1 MMIGCCA
8 QLDDYITVKDQQYD
22 YIELSAMEL
31 MTHDDQSFRE
41 FLALFR
47 NTGLPCRGFNS
58 FCGAD
63 LPIVG
68 PDVNLLSLKEYMDR
82 LCGRGAELEI
92 RSIGIGAPFARRP
105 PADWPAER
113 SDGQMLEFMEMACAA
128 AKPYGIAVLLE
139 AVNDY
144 DCGYLHTTDHALS
157 LFREL
162 KAENSGLVLDY
173 YQARLMGEN
182 WKALGFAMPAVR
194 HVHVSGG
201 ERGTPRTF
209 YAPGTDDAELRGIFD
224 CLTSQGYGGDTV
236 SVEADRRLLARDGAA
251 CAKTMREIW
260 NEKEPTVH
268 NDDRMDSQRGGA

>member
-1 MMIGCCA
+1 MRIGCCA

-47 NTGLPCRGFNS
+47 DTGFPCRGFNS

-68 PDVNLLSLKEYMDR
+68 PDVNLFSLKDYMTR
-82 LCGRGAELEI
+82 LCERGAELEI
-92 RSIGIGAPFARRP
+92 RSVGIGAPFARRP
-105 PADWPAER
+105 PADWPVER
-113 SDGQMLEFMEMACAA
+113 SDGQMLEFMEMACATA
-128 AKPYGIAVLLE
+128 RPYGIMVLLE

-144 DCGYLHTTDHALS
+144 DCGYLHATDHALR

-162 KAENSGLVLDY
+162 NAENSGLVLDY
-173 YQARLMGEN
+173 YQARLMGEDWN
-182 WKALGFAMPAVR
+182 MLGYAMPAVR

-201 ERGTPRTF
+201 ERGTQRTF
-209 YAPGTDDAELRGIFD
+209 YLPRTDDAELREIFD
-224 CLTSQGYGGDTV
+224 CLTSQGCRGESI
-236 SVEADRRLLARDGAA
+236 SVEADIQFLVLHGAA
-251 CAKTMREIW
+251 CARIMRDIW
-260 NEKEPTVH
+260 NETQTAG
-268 NDDRMDSQRGGA
+268 ST